1 MLLTW
6 AQARSVEEAW
16 QGAPGPWLDLAHGG
30 AYERSEQLLLVV
42 LVPPHEQGG
51 GRQERWRTTAACRRG
66 GTEEGL
72 GRAKKAV
79 IRQI

>member
-1 MLLTW
+1 MD
-6 AQARSVEEAW
+6 EA
-16 QGAPGPWLDLAHGG
+16 GAVLGLWLDIAHGG

-51 GRQERWRTTAACRRG
+51 GRQERWRTTAARRRG
-66 GTEEGL
+66 GAEEGL
-72 GRAKKAV
+72 ERTKKAV